1 MRAQSGRFRAV
12 RPTARG
18 WTVLLVATALLI
30 AATVV
35 DRKEGLFLFLFLILL
50 FTGSAVYV
58 RTHRPSLTAVRA
70 FTPASVSVGE
80 SALVRTVVETR
91 DSDVSAIASW
101 RDDVP
106 PVFSRV
112 PSGELPRRVPGTVRG
127 YRAVLEYSLRST
139 SRGRFLVGPL
149 RVTHGDPF
157 GLVTTERRIADPQ
170 PLIVTPRVTVLA
182 DAGLRSSSG
191 DGAQHDLNLLATQR
205 ADELI
210 AREYRA
216 GDPLRRVHW
225 RQTARRGELMVRQE
239 EQEGDPEAA
248 LLIDTAFAGKNQAAG
263 ATTAAHFERMVE
275 LTASLGVHL
284 LDAGYAVSLVE
295 SATDD
300 IPFADGTVPF
310 RVSRFTPGDAGGLLD
325 VLAQTERFS
334 VSDLYD
340 VSAGLH
346 PVIRRTGTV
355 MPVFA
360 VLGRLSPLG
369 ARGLVATKVNADPAV
384 VFLTRTGGSAAR
396 PGFDEVRT
404 LTDAGW
410 RAALTDEH
418 TSVQTA
424 WTRVAFGDSAAAT
437 AGKAESRVRS

>member
-1 MRAQSGRFRAV
+1 MRAAQSGRFRAV

-18 WTVLLVATALLI
+18 WTVLLSATGLLI
-30 AATVV
+30 AATLV
-35 DRKEGLFLFLFLILL
+35 DRREGLFLFLFLILL
-50 FTGSAVYV
+50 FGGSAVYV
-58 RTHRPSLTAVRA
+58 RTHRPRLIAVRT
-70 FTPASVSVGE
+70 FSPASVSVGE
-80 SALVRTVVETR
+80 TTIVRTVVETR
-91 DSDVSAIASW
+91 EADISAIASW
-101 RDDVP
+101 HDDVP
-106 PVFSRV
+106 PVFSRA
-112 PSGELPRRVPGTVRG
+112 PSGELPRRALGSLRG
-127 YRAVLEYSLRST
+127 YRATLEYPLRST
-139 SRGRFLVGPL
+139 ARGRFFVGPL

-170 PLIVTPRVTVLA
+170 PLTVTPRVTDLP

-191 DGAQHDLNLLATQR
+191 DGAQHDLNLLAAQR

-210 AREYRA
+210 AREYRP

-248 LLIDTAFAGKNQAAG
+248 LLLDTAFAGKNQAVG
-263 ATTAAHFERMVE
+263 ATTPAHFERMVE
-275 LTASLGVHL
+275 LAASLGVHL
-284 LDAGYAVSLVE
+284 LDAGYAVSLIE
-295 SATDD
+295 TATDAV
-300 IPFADGTVPF
+300 PFADGTVPF
-310 RVSRFTPGDAGGLLD
+310 RVSRFTPSDAGGMLE
-325 VLAQTERFS
+325 VLAQTEQFS

-340 VSAGLH
+340 VSVGLQ

-369 ARGLVATKVNADPAV
+369 ARGLVTVKVNTDPAV
-384 VFLTRTGGSAAR
+384 VFLTRTGGSLAR

-410 RAALTDEH
+410 RAAITDEH
-418 TSVQTA
+418 TSVATA
-424 WTRVAFGDSAAAT
+424 WNRVAFGESAA
-437 AGKAESRVRS
+437 KEESRVRP

>member
-1 MRAQSGRFRAV
+1 MRAAQSGRFRAV

-18 WTVLLVATALLI
+18 WTVLL

-35 DRKEGLFLFLFLILL
+35 LVAATIIDRREGLFLFLFLVLL

-58 RTHRPSLTAVRA
+58 RTHRPRLTATRT
-70 FTPASVSVGE
+70 FSPASVAVGE
-80 SALVRTVVETR
+80 PAIVRTVVEMR
-91 DSDVSAIASW
+91 DDDVSAIASW

-106 PVFSRV
+106 PVFARV
-112 PSGELPRRVPGTVRG
+112 PSGELPRRLPGSVRG
-127 YRAVLEYSLRST
+127 YRALLEYELRSGH
-139 SRGRFLVGPL
+139 RGRFMVGPL

-170 PLIVTPRVTVLA
+170 PLTVTPRVTVLA

-248 LLIDTAFAGKNQAAG
+248 LLLDTSFAAKNLAVG
-263 ATTAAHFERMVE
+263 ATSPEHFERMVE

-300 IPFADGTVPF
+300 IPFADGSVPF
-310 RVSRFTPGDAGGLLD
+310 RISRFTPSDSGGLLD

-360 VLGRLSPLG
+360 VLGRLSPVG

-384 VFLTRTGGSAAR
+384 VFLTKATGGAAR
-396 PGFDEVRT
+396 PGFDEMRT
-404 LTDAGW
+404 LADAGW
-410 RAALTDEH
+410 RVAVTDEH
-418 TSVQTA
+418 TSVETA
-424 WTRVAFGDSAAAT
+424 WTRVAFGDSAAA
-437 AGKAESRVRS
+437 GKAGSRVRS

>member
-1 MRAQSGRFRAV
+1 MRAPQSGRFRAV

-18 WTVLLVATALLI
+18 WGVLLVATGVLV

-35 DRKEGLFLFLFLILL
+35 DRREGLFLFLFLILL

-58 RTHRPSLTAVRA
+58 RTHRPRLTAART
-70 FTPASVSVGE
+70 FSPASVSVGE
-80 SALVRTVVETR
+80 PALVRTIVETR
-91 DSDVSAIASW
+91 DDDISAIASW

-106 PVFSRV
+106 PVFARV
-112 PSGELPRRVPGTVRG
+112 PSGELPRRLPGSVRG
-127 YRAVLEYSLRST
+127 YRAVLEYELRSGH
-139 SRGRFLVGPL
+139 RGRYLVGPL

-191 DGAQHDLNLLATQR
+191 DGVQHDLNLLATQR

-248 LLIDTAFAGKNQAAG
+248 LLLDTSFAAKNQAVG
-263 ATTAAHFERMVE
+263 ATSDAHFERMVE
-275 LTASLGVHL
+275 LTASLGIHL
-284 LDAGYAVSLVE
+284 LDAGYAVSLIE
-295 SATDD
+295 SATDAV
-300 IPFADGTVPF
+300 PFADGTVPY
-310 RVSRFTPGDAGGLLD
+310 RISRFAPSDSGGLLD
-325 VLAQTERFS
+325 VLAQTDRFG

-340 VSAGLH
+340 VSVGLR

-369 ARGLVATKVNADPAV
+369 ARGLISTKVNADPAV
-384 VFLTRTGGSAAR
+384 VFLTRTGGSTAR
-396 PGFDEVRT
+396 PDFDEVRA

-418 TSVQTA
+418 TSTESA
-424 WTRVAFGDSAAAT
+424 WTRVAFGDSAAA
-437 AGKAESRVRS
+437 AKAQSHVRS

>member
-1 MRAQSGRFRAV
+1 
-12 RPTARG
+12 
-18 WTVLLVATALLI
+18 VLLVATVLLL
-30 AATVV
+30 AATAI
-35 DRKEGLFLFLFLILL
+35 DRREGLFLFIFLILL

-58 RTHRPSLTAVRA
+58 RTHRPRLTATRT
-70 FTPASVSVGE
+70 FSPASVSVGE
-80 SALVRTVVETR
+80 TALVRTIVETR
-91 DSDVSAIASW
+91 DADISALASW

-106 PVFSRV
+106 PMFDGV
-112 PSGELPRRVPGTVRG
+112 PSGELPRRLLGSVRG
-127 YRAVLEYSLRST
+127 YRAVLEYELRSEH
-139 SRGRFLVGPL
+139 RGRFLIGPL

-170 PLIVTPRVTVLA
+170 PLIVTPRVTLLS

-191 DGAQHDLNLLATQR
+191 DGAQHDLNMLATQR

-248 LLIDTAFAGKNQAAG
+248 LLLDTAFAAKNQAVG
-263 ATTAAHFERMVE
+263 ATSSAHFERMVE
-275 LTASLGVHL
+275 LTASLGIHL

-295 SATDD
+295 TATDAT
-300 IPFADGTVPF
+300 PFADGTIPY
-310 RVSRFTPGDAGGLLD
+310 RVSHFTPNDPGGLLD
-325 VLAQTERFS
+325 VLAQTERFG

-346 PVIRRTGTV
+346 QVIRRAGTV

-369 ARGLVATKVNADPAV
+369 ARSLVSTKVNADPAV
-384 VFLTRTGGSAAR
+384 VFLTRTGGSKAR
-396 PGFDEVRT
+396 PHFDEVRT

-410 RAALTDEH
+410 RATLTDEH
-418 TSVQTA
+418 TSVMAA
-424 WTRVAFGDSAAAT
+424 WTRVAFGDSAAAGE
-437 AGKAESRVRS
+437 ADRRVRS

>member
-1 MRAQSGRFRAV
+1 MRAAQPGRFRAV

-18 WTVLLVATALLI
+18 WGVLLAATAVLV
-30 AATVV
+30 AATVI
-35 DRKEGLFLFLFLILL
+35 DRREGLFLFLFLILL

-58 RTHRPSLTAVRA
+58 RTHRPRLTATRT
-70 FTPASVSVGE
+70 FSPSSVSVGE
-80 SALVRTVVETR
+80 PALVRAVVETR
-91 DSDVSAIASW
+91 ENDISAIASW

-106 PVFSRV
+106 PVFARV
-112 PSGELPRRVPGTVRG
+112 PSGELPRRLPGSVRG
-127 YRAVLEYSLRST
+127 YRALLEYELRSAH
-139 SRGRFLVGPL
+139 RGRFLVGPL

-170 PLIVTPRVTVLA
+170 SLTVTPRVTVLA

-248 LLIDTAFAGKNQAAG
+248 LLLDTSFAAKNQAVG
-263 ATTAAHFERMVE
+263 ATSPEHFELMVE

-284 LDAGYAVSLVE
+284 LDAGYAVSLIE
-295 SATDD
+295 SVTDAV
-300 IPFADGTVPF
+300 PFADGTVPY
-310 RVSRFTPGDAGGLLD
+310 RISRFTPSDSGGLLD
-325 VLAQTERFS
+325 VLAQTEQFS

-384 VFLTRTGGSAAR
+384 VFLTRTGGSLAR
-396 PGFDEVRT
+396 PDFDEVRT
-404 LTDAGW
+404 LADAGW
-410 RAALTDEH
+410 RAALMDEH
-418 TSVQTA
+418 TSVESA
-424 WTRVAFGDSAAAT
+424 WTRVAFGDSAAA
-437 AGKAESRVRS
+437 GKAGSRVRS